1 MDLLVDF
8 VTSVYLF
15 LFLRIRNV
23 LVFGLQSKIIS

>member
-8 VTSVYLF
+8 VTSAYLF